1 MDVAPNRQQFENMA
15 PNTSA
20 VPVCSLTYQ
29 SASCLPQIIFFKSVQ
44 PPWQILS
51 SKVLEMEISTMQPQ
65 LRLWKG
71 HSSTVRK
78 KKNPPNAL
86 MVVKINVEVLFVR
99 KNEGVG
105 NLAKFFWNSS
115 FLLQGWK
122 PHGQKLDSITELWVS
137 KAPCSQ
143 EEQTHWLAKLRQD
156 RKMGE
161 QFPKSEADLSNILHI
176 PVFALVSQEPE
187 TKWEPT
193 WPGHALSNS

>member
-78 KKNPPNAL
+78 KKSPECTNGGKNKCGGTVCQEKWRCWQPG
-86 MVVKINVEVLFVR
+86 KVLL
-99 KNEGVG
+99 EQLL
-105 NLAKFFWNSS
+105 LASG
-115 FLLQGWK
+115 L
-122 PHGQKLDSITELWVS
+122 
-137 KAPCSQ
+137 KAP
-143 EEQTHWLAKLRQD
+143 R
-156 RKMGE
+156 
-161 QFPKSEADLSNILHI
+161 SEAGQHHRVVGVQSSLFPRRADTLAS
-176 PVFALVSQEPE
+176 
-187 TKWEPT
+187 
-193 WPGHALSNS
+193 